1 MRTALIGFVL
11 ITLVACAT
19 SPLGRKQLVLVSDAE
34 VSKAGVSQYKQ
45 MQQKLPLSTNAT
57 VNNYVRCI
65 STAITREVPRL
76 KAKGKLRVP
85 SSWEMTVFASK
96 DANAFAMPGGKM
108 GVFTGLLKVAK
119 TQDQL
124 AAVVGHEI
132 SHVLAGHSAERYS
145 SQVAGG
151 VGSAVVQ
158 AVTGIDGQLVGAAAN
173 AFLLL
178 PYSRA
183 HETEADLLGLDLM
196 AMAGFDPRQAIQL
209 WKNMAKASGGKKPP
223 EMMSTHPSDA
233 TRISNLNARLKVAM
247 PLYDSARA
255 AGKRPACGR

>member
-1 MRTALIGFVL
+1 MLHSCV
-11 ITLVACAT
+11 V
-19 SPLGRKQLVLVSDAE
+19 DAAGCGDADTTYH
-34 VSKAGVSQYKQ
+34 AGVS
-45 MQQKLPLSTNAT
+45 L
-57 VNNYVRCI
+57 
-65 STAITREVPRL
+65 
-76 KAKGKLRVP
+76 
-85 SSWEMTVFASK
+85 FA
-96 DANAFAMPGGKM
+96 
-108 GVFTGLLKVAK
+108 
-119 TQDQL
+119 
-124 AAVVGHEI
+124 H
-132 SHVLAGHSAERYS
+132 
-145 SQVAGG
+145 
-151 VGSAVVQ
+151 
-158 AVTGIDGQLVGAAAN
+158 GQLVGAAAN